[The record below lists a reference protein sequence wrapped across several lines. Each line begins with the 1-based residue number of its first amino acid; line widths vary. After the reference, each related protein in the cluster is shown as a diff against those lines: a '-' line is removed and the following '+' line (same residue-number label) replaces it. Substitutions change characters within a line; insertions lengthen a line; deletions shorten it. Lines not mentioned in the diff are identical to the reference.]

1 MPTVN
6 QNNPP
11 KIVIYIMAA
20 CVVLLMFCLLLQ
32 HGCNE
37 PVLHSKIIEQRIDT
51 VTTVDTTFITKHKV
65 VYKTKFH
72 YDSILVRDT
81 IRLELCRYERV
92 YKDTVKDSLLTIIT
106 TDTVIGELKSHKIN
120 YSYVLPTIAK
130 TTTIR
135 DSVFVE
141 VPKIP
146 RWHRLNNARVA
157 TGGFIAGLMAALGTA
172 IYLTK

>member
-1 MPTVN
+1 MPAVS

-11 KIVIYIMAA
+11 SIILYIISGCMAG
-20 CVVLLMFCLLLQ
+20 LFLCLLKN
-32 HGCNE
+32 GCNE
-37 PVLHSKIIEQRIDT
+37 PNLSSKIIEQRIDT
-51 VTTVDTTFITKHKV
+51 VTTVDTTYITKHKI

-81 IRLELCRYERV
+81 VLINLCEYERI
-92 YKDTVKDSLLTIIT
+92 YNDTVKDSLLTIIT

-120 YSYVLPTIAK
+120 YSYALPTIAK

-141 VPKIP
+141 APKIP

-157 TGGFIAGLMAALGTA
+157 AGGFLAGLMAALGTA